1 MAYFRVLVAVLAAF
15 LVFGG
20 AMATT
25 EDATRACLD
34 GDNSRRIK
42 GCTTMLESP
51 GLPDGQRSLAFG
63 MRALAYSLLGMF
75 DQAIS
80 DYDEALKITPDFALA
95 LNNRAWAYYK
105 IGRAA
110 DGIEDVNMALKLSPG
125 SPYALDTRAHIQQSM
140 GNANAAIEDYET
152 AIFVGGGPIIKMY
165 QCGLRSL
172 SLYDGPV
179 NGVFTPSLQ
188 QSLRTCAKDPKC
200 DPVPA
205 DVECRPEVS

>member
-1 MAYFRVLVAVLAAF
+1 MAYFRVLLAVLAAF
-15 LVFGG
+15 LAFGG

-34 GDNSRRIK
+34 DDYSRRIK
-42 GCTTMLESP
+42 GCTTMLETP
-51 GLPDGQRSLAFG
+51 GLPDPQRSLAFG

-75 DQAIS
+75 NEAIS
-80 DYDEALKITPDFALA
+80 DYDEALKIKPDFALA

-110 DGIEDVNMALKLSPG
+110 DGFEDVNTALKLSPG
-125 SPYALDTRAHIQQSM
+125 SPYALDTRAHIQQAM
-140 GNANAAIEDYET
+140 GDAKAAIEDYEM
-152 AIFVGGGPIIKMY
+152 AIFTGGGAIIKMY
-165 QCGLRSL
+165 QCGLRAM

-179 NGVFTPSLQ
+179 DGRYSSSLQ

-200 DPVPA
+200 DPVPS
-205 DVECRPEVS
+205 DSECRPEVS